1 MDWRLTLYYAG
12 LPDLTGCPGVPFDEI
27 DTINE

>member
-1 MDWRLTLYYAG
+1 MDWRLTLYYASLSNPTSG
-12 LPDLTGCPGVPFDEI
+12 PGMPFDEV